1 MTETA
6 AHRPK
11 PTGDDKD
18 TVSPGVALQF
28 RRFYFCLWALTAM
41 LAAGIV
47 GVIIVSAIYGEKIV
61 TTLLAT
67 APENLVQQA
76 KSLELRGDKQAAI
89 ELYREALEY
98 EIEDPDM
105 RLLAAVSLG
114 DLLGRQELYEDALHA
129 YQVLR
134 IDEYRTSGSLT
145 GYVRALESTGDLDN
159 AERIGLRWLAMAVA
173 EGNLRQQI
181 WANSMLGTVT
191 SRVGRDVEALAYF
204 QAAEALR
211 RASNN

>member
-1 MTETA
+1 META
-6 AHRPK
+6 AHLPK
-11 PTGDDKD
+11 PTGNDKD
-18 TVSPGVALQF
+18 TVAPGAALQF
-28 RRFYFCLWALTAM
+28 RRFYFCLWAITAA

-47 GVIIVSAIYGEKIV
+47 VAMAVSAIYGEKIV

-129 YQVLR
+129 YRVLR
-134 IDEYRTSGSLT
+134 IDEFRTSGSLT

-159 AERIGLRWLAMAVA
+159 AERIALRWLEMAVA

-181 WANSMLGTVT
+181 WANSMLGTVAT
-191 SRVGRDVEALAYF
+191 GMGRDVEALAYF
-204 QAAEALR
+204 QASEALR
-211 RASNN
+211 RTSNN